1 MSQNFKKTKTT
12 SPHDMNKL
20 NGIENVGKFD
30 FKSAKSMKN
39 SNWKCSTLKMSE
51 LGNALPESKVLN

>member
-1 MSQNFKKTKTT
+1 
-12 SPHDMNKL
+12 MNKL